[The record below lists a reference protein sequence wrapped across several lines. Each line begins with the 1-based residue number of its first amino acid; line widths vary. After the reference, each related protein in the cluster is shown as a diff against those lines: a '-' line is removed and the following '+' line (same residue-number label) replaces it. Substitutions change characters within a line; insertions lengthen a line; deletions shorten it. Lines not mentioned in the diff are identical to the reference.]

1 MAATYSTNNN
11 TISRVKIDNGTE
23 RKLQDKVTPILT
35 ASDIETGTE
44 EVAKFVTAKAIADA
58 ISDATADGANH
69 NHDDAYLKLT
79 GGTLT
84 GDTTLSGSD
93 KVLTLSGA
101 AGQNSAALRFQRG
114 TLTDNYNDWQIQD
127 RGGFLYFSQRGNGS
141 TAFTDQVIFNTTGNI
156 SATTF
161 GGKLDGGLNTSS
173 VDIASGDQLVIID
186 SSNSSKVTPTKLTF
200 TASTTSTDYALTR
213 NGQ

>member
-11 TISRVKIDNGTE
+11 TLSRVKINNGTE
-23 RKLQDKVTPILT
+23 HKLQDKVTPILT
-35 ASDIETGTE
+35 ASDIITGTE
-44 EVAKFVTAKAIADA
+44 EIAKFTTAKAIADA
-58 ISDATADGANH
+58 IADATADGENH
-69 NHDDAYLKLT
+69 NHDDLYLKLT

-93 KVLTLSGA
+93 KVLTLSGP

-114 TLTDNYNDWQIQD
+114 TSSDNYNDWQIQD
-127 RGGFLYFSQRGNGS
+127 RGGYLYFGQRGSGT
-141 TAFTDQVIFNTTGNI
+141 TAFTDMVSFNTNGGV

-161 GGKLDGGLNTSS
+161 AGKLDGGLTPTA
-173 VDIASGDQLVIID
+173 VDIASGDRLVITD
-186 SSNSSKVTPTKLTF
+186 SSNSSKATPTNLTF